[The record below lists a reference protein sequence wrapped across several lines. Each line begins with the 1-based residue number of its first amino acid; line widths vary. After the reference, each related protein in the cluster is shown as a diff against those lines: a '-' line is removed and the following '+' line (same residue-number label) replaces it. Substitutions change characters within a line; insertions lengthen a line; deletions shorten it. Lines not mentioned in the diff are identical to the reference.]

1 MSRKIQFAPIV
12 AKAEAIKVLQQV
24 IESNERLTGPQLRA
38 RIRESHDAGA
48 MIADNKWVLSRL
60 VGELGRDLK
69 TIATTPVFPCRNEP
83 RPRQAP
89 ISDAR
94 IDRIERLMVRI
105 CESLSIPTE

>member
-24 IESNERLTGPQLRA
+24 ISSGERLTGPQLRA

-60 VGELGRDLK
+60 VSEVGRDLK
-69 TIATTPVFPCRNEP
+69 TIATTPVFPCRNESRH
-83 RPRQAP
+83 RPSPANDVRL
-89 ISDAR
+89 
-94 IDRIERLMVRI
+94 DRLERLLVRI